1 MQDEAARQGQTPKI
15 SFFLL
20 VVAAILAAL
29 NLTYLYLQTSNP
41 DETSNPESLFI
52 LHSVEV
58 SEGKPL
64 YSDFRNPPYNVTQYT
79 PVHYFILAF
88 LKRSFDLN
96 MQQLFIWGR
105 RLMLLLASVIG
116 LAIFLHGKKQTRSII
131 YSLTAA
137 LVFVGSYMLWPLACT
152 NRADIPA
159 TLFSIIAIIIFTQN
173 TKYSLYLSIP
183 FLLLAFYTKHSFVS
197 APAAIGLYLLMNRQ
211 LANAIKFSLIFAAS
225 AGLIWLL
232 MHIATNG
239 MSTLNLVSTNVAPM
253 KIQNVR
259 LVLGAFLQT
268 AALPLVLGFSGF
280 SSQWKKDPVA
290 IYLVV
295 SLMLAIFATA
305 KVGSSMNY
313 LLEPLAASCLLIP
326 AALKRGLESLTISK
340 TILTAVFVILA
351 IPQINFLKF
360 TLDTLHF
367 KNDESAKKI
376 AAQAT
381 GLVISDNPR
390 ISVSSQKPFLV
401 DPYVYSYLE
410 SEGKWDS
417 SELLSMIKNGSVQ
430 YLILIAPLER
440 PMKWQGVTRLPG
452 GVVKACSEEF
462 RQTAMVN
469 DYYLYVRK
477 KD

>member
-64 YSDFRNPPYNVTQYT
+64 YSDFRKPPYNVTQYT

-173 TKYSLYLSIP
+173 TKYGLYLSIP

-290 IYLVV
+290 VYLVV

-326 AALKRGLESLTISK
+326 VALQRGLESSTISK
-340 TILTAVFVILA
+340 TVLTAAFVILA

>member
-1 MQDEAARQGQTPKI
+1 MQDEAARLTRTPKI

-20 VVAAILAAL
+20 IVAALLAAL

-64 YSDFRNPPYNVTQYT
+64 YTDFRKPPYNVTQYT
-79 PVHYFILAF
+79 PVHYFVLAF

-96 MQQLFIWGR
+96 MERLFVWGR
-105 RLMLLLASVIG
+105 RLMLLMASLIG
-116 LAIFLHGKKQTRSII
+116 LAIFLHGKKLSRNII

-137 LVFVGSYMLWPLACT
+137 LIFVGSYMLWPLACT

-159 TLFSIIAIIIFTQN
+159 TLFSIIAIVIFAQK

-197 APAAIGLYLLMNRQ
+197 APAAIGLYFLLNRQ
-211 LANAIKFSLIFAAS
+211 FVSAIKFAAIFAAS
-225 AGLIWLL
+225 AILIWIL

-253 KIQNVR
+253 KLQNVR
-259 LVLGAFLQT
+259 LVIGAFLQT
-268 AALPLVLGFSGF
+268 AALPLILGFSGLNRN
-280 SSQWKKDPVA
+280 WKNDPLTV
-290 IYLVV
+290 YLFV
-295 SLMLAIFATA
+295 SLFLAMFATA

-313 LLEPLAASCLLIP
+313 LLEPLAAACLLIP
-326 AALKRGLESLTISK
+326 AALQRSLESSEISK
-340 TILTAVFVILA
+340 AFLTAAFVILA

-367 KNDESAKKI
+367 RNDDSAKRI

-390 ISVSSQKPFLV
+390 ISVSSPKPFLV

-417 SELLSMIKNGSVQ
+417 SELLSMISSGKVQ
-430 YLILIAPLER
+430 YLILLAPLEH
-440 PMKWQGVTRLPG
+440 PLTWQGVTRLPY
-452 GVVKACSEEF
+452 GVVKTCSAEF

>member
-64 YSDFRNPPYNVTQYT
+64 YSDFRKPPYNVTQYT
-79 PVHYFILAF
+79 PVHYFVLAF

-197 APAAIGLYLLMNRQ
+197 APAAIGLYLLMNKQ

-232 MHIATNG
+232 MHITTNG

-290 IYLVV
+290 VYLVV

-340 TILTAVFVILA
+340 TILTAAFVILA

-417 SELLSMIKNGSVQ
+417 SDLLSMIKNGSVQ

-452 GVVKACSEEF
+452 GVVKACSDEF

>member
-1 MQDEAARQGQTPKI
+1 LQDEAARLGRVPKI
-15 SFFLL
+15 SFFLFI
-20 VVAAILAAL
+20 VAAILAAL
-29 NLTYLYLQTSNP
+29 NLTYLWLQTSNP
-41 DETSNPESLFI
+41 DETSNPESLFV

-64 YSDFRNPPYNVTQYT
+64 YTDFRKPPYNVTQYT

-96 MQQLFIWGR
+96 MQQLFVWGR
-105 RLMLLLASVIG
+105 RLMLLLASCIG
-116 LAIFLHGKKQTRSII
+116 LVIFLNGKKQTRSMI

-137 LVFVGSYMLWPLACT
+137 LIFVGSYMLWPLACT

-159 TLFSIIAIIIFTQN
+159 TLFSIIAIVIFAQN
-173 TKYSLYLSIP
+173 AKYSLYLSIP
-183 FLLLAFYTKHSFVS
+183 FLLLAFYTKHSFLS
-197 APAAIGLYLLMNRQ
+197 APAAIGLYLLI
-211 LANAIKFSLIFAAS
+211 NAQFVKAVKFSAIFAAL
-225 AGLIWLL
+225 AGLIWFL

-239 MSTLNLVSTNVAPM
+239 MSTLNLVGTNIAPM
-253 KIQNVR
+253 KFQNVR
-259 LVLGAFLQT
+259 LVIGAFLQT
-268 AALPLVLGFSGF
+268 AALPLILSFSGF
-280 SSQWKKDPVA
+280 SRRNNPIA

-295 SLMLAIFATA
+295 SLLLAIFATA

-313 LLEPLAASCLLIP
+313 LLEPFAASCLLIP
-326 AALKRGLESLTISK
+326 AALKRALEESSISK
-340 TILTAVFVILA
+340 VCLTAAFVILA

-367 KNDESAKKI
+367 KNDESAKMI
-376 AAQAT
+376 ASEAT

-390 ISVSSQKPFLV
+390 ISVSSRKPFLV

-417 SELLSMIKNGSVQ
+417 SELLSMIRSGKVQ
-430 YLILIAPLER
+430 YLILLAPLER
-440 PMKWQGVTRLPG
+440 PLTWQGVTRLPR
-452 GVVKACSEEF
+452 GVVKTCSEEF

>member
-1 MQDEAARQGQTPKI
+1 LQDDAVRLGRTPKI

-20 VVAAILAAL
+20 IVAAILAAL
-29 NLTYLYLQTSNP
+29 NLTHLYIQTSNP

-64 YSDFRNPPYNVTQYT
+64 YTDFRKPPYNVTQYT
-79 PVHYFILAF
+79 PVYYFVLAC
-88 LKRSFDLN
+88 LKQSFDLN
-96 MQQLFIWGR
+96 MQQLFVWGR
-105 RLMLLLASVIG
+105 RLMLLMASVIG
-116 LAIFLHGKKQTRSII
+116 LAIFLHGKRQTHSMI

-137 LVFVGSYMLWPLACT
+137 LIFAGSYMLWPLACT

-159 TLFSIIAIIIFTQN
+159 TLFSIIAIVIFAQN
-173 TKYSLYLSIP
+173 KKYSLYLSIP

-197 APAAIGLYLLMNRQ
+197 APAAIGLFLLLNRQ
-211 LANAIKFSLIFAAS
+211 LAAAIKFGLIFAVS
-225 AGLIWLL
+225 AGLIWIL

-239 MSTLNLVSTNVAPM
+239 MSTLNLVNTNVAPM

-259 LVLGAFLQT
+259 LVIGAFLQT
-268 AALPLVLGFSGF
+268 AALPLILSFSGF
-280 SSQWKKDPVA
+280 NRNWRNDPVA
-290 IYLVV
+290 IYLFV
-295 SLMLAIFATA
+295 SLFLALFATA
-305 KVGSSMNY
+305 KLGSSMNY
-313 LLEPLAASCLLIP
+313 LLEPLAAACLLIP
-326 AALKRGLESLTISK
+326 ASLKQNLESSTISK
-340 TILTAVFVILA
+340 TCLTAAFVILL

-367 KNDESAKKI
+367 RNDESAKRI

-390 ISVSSQKPFLV
+390 ISISSPKPFLV

-410 SEGKWDS
+410 SQGKWDS
-417 SELLSMIKNGSVQ
+417 SELLSMIRGGKVQ
-430 YLILIAPLER
+430 YLIMLAPLER
-440 PMKWQGVTRLPG
+440 PLTWQGVTRLPR
-452 GVVKACSEEF
+452 GVVNACSEQF
-462 RQTAMVN
+462 RQSAMVN

>member
-1 MQDEAARQGQTPKI
+1 LQDEAAGLSPVPKI

-20 VVAAILAAL
+20 IVAVILAAL
-29 NLTYLYLQTSNP
+29 NLTYLWLQTSNP
-41 DETSNPESLFI
+41 DETSNPESLFV

-64 YSDFRNPPYNVTQYT
+64 YTDFRKPPYNVTQYT
-79 PVHYFILAF
+79 PVHYFVLAF

-96 MQQLFIWGR
+96 MQQLFVWGR
-105 RLMLLLASVIG
+105 RLMLLLASCIG
-116 LAIFLHGKKQTRSII
+116 LAIFLNGKKQTQNII

-137 LVFVGSYMLWPLACT
+137 LIFVGSYMLWPLACT

-159 TLFSIIAIIIFTQN
+159 TLFSIIAIVIFAQN
-173 TKYSLYLSIP
+173 AKYSLYLSIP

-197 APAAIGLYLLMNRQ
+197 APAAIGLYLLINAQFAR
-211 LANAIKFSLIFAAS
+211 AIKFSAIFAAL
-225 AGLIWLL
+225 AGLIWFL

-239 MSTLNLVSTNVAPM
+239 MSTLNLVGTNIAPM
-253 KIQNVR
+253 KFQNVR
-259 LVLGAFLQT
+259 LVMGAFLQT
-268 AALPLVLGFSGF
+268 AALPLILSFSGF
-280 SSQWKKDPVA
+280 SRQWRNNLVA

-295 SLMLAIFATA
+295 SLLLAIFATA

-326 AALKRGLESLTISK
+326 AALKRALEASSISK
-340 TILTAVFVILA
+340 VCLTAAFVILA

-367 KNDESAKKI
+367 KNDESAKMI
-376 AAQAT
+376 ASQAT

-390 ISVSSQKPFLV
+390 ISVSSPKPFLV

-410 SEGKWDS
+410 SKGKWDS
-417 SELLSMIKNGSVQ
+417 SELLSMIRSGKIQ
-430 YLILIAPLER
+430 YLILLAPLER
-440 PMKWQGVTRLPG
+440 PLTWQGVTRLPR
-452 GVVKACSEEF
+452 GVVKMCSEEF

>member
-1 MQDEAARQGQTPKI
+1 LHDEAVGLNPATKI

-20 VVAAILAAL
+20 IVAAILAAL
-29 NLTYLYLQTSNP
+29 NLTYLFLQTSNP

-64 YSDFRNPPYNVTQYT
+64 YTDFRKPPYNVTQYT
-79 PVHYFILAF
+79 PVHYFVLAF
-88 LKRSFDLN
+88 LKRLFDLN
-96 MQQLFIWGR
+96 LQQLFVWGR
-105 RLMLLLASVIG
+105 RLMLLFASVIA
-116 LAIFLHGKKQTRSII
+116 LIIFLHGRKQSRSMI

-137 LVFVGSYMLWPLACT
+137 LIFVGSYMLWPLACT

-197 APAAIGLYLLMNRQ
+197 APAAIALYLLMNKQ
-211 LANAIKFSLIFAAS
+211 LVNAIKFSLIFAAS
-225 AGLIWLL
+225 AGLTWLL

-280 SSQWKKDPVA
+280 STQWKKDPVA
-290 IYLVV
+290 VYLIV
-295 SLMLAIFATA
+295 SLLLAIFATA

-326 AALKRGLESLTISK
+326 AALKRGIESSTISK
-340 TILTAVFVILA
+340 TILTAAFIILA

-360 TLDTLHF
+360 TLDTLNF
-367 KNDESAKKI
+367 RNDESAKKI

-381 GLVISDNPR
+381 GFVISDNPR
-390 ISVSSQKPFLV
+390 ISVSAKKPFLV

-417 SELLSMIKNGSVQ
+417 SELISLIKNGDVQ

-440 PMKWQGVTRLPG
+440 PMKWQGVTRLPA
-452 GVVKACSEEF
+452 GVVKACSEAF

>member
-1 MQDEAARQGQTPKI
+1 MQDEAVGLNPAPKI
-15 SFFLL
+15 AFFLL
-20 VVAAILAAL
+20 IVAAMLAAL
-29 NLTYLYLQTSNP
+29 NLTYLFRQTSNP

-58 SEGKPL
+58 SEGKAL
-64 YSDFRNPPYNVTQYT
+64 YTDFRKPPYNVTQYT
-79 PVHYFILAF
+79 PVHYFVLAV

-105 RLMLLLASVIG
+105 RLMLLMASFIG
-116 LAIFLHGKKQTRSII
+116 FAIFLHGKKETRNII
-131 YSLTAA
+131 YALTAA
-137 LVFVGSYMLWPLACT
+137 LIFVGSYMLWPLACT

-159 TLFSIIAIIIFTQN
+159 TLFSIIAIVIFAQK

-183 FLLLAFYTKHSFVS
+183 FLLLAFYTKHSFVG
-197 APAAIGLYLLMNRQ
+197 APAAIGLYLLLNRQ
-211 LANAIKFSLIFAAS
+211 LLKAVTFAAIFAGS
-225 AGLIWLL
+225 TILIWIV
-232 MHIATNG
+232 MHIVTNG

-259 LVLGAFLQT
+259 LVIGAFLQT
-268 AALPLVLGFSGF
+268 AALPLIFGFSGLNRN
-280 SSQWKKDPVA
+280 WKNDPIF
-290 IYLVV
+290 IYLFV
-295 SLMLAIFATA
+295 SLLLALFATA

-313 LLEPLAASCLLIP
+313 LLEPLAAACLLIP
-326 AALKRGLESLTISK
+326 SALQRNLDSSAISK
-340 TILTAVFVILA
+340 TFLTAAFVILA

-367 KNDESAKKI
+367 RNDESAKRV
-376 AAQAT
+376 AAQAS

-390 ISVSSQKPFLV
+390 ISVSSPKPFLV

-417 SELLSMIKNGSVQ
+417 SELLSMIKTGKVQ
-430 YLILIAPLER
+430 YLILLAPLER
-440 PMKWQGVTRLPG
+440 PLTWQGVTRLPQ
-452 GVVKACSEEF
+452 GVVKTCSEEF

>member
-1 MQDEAARQGQTPKI
+1 MQDEAARLRQAPKI

-20 VVAAILAAL
+20 FVAAILAVL
-29 NLTYLYLQTSNP
+29 NLTYLFLQTSNP

-64 YSDFRNPPYNVTQYT
+64 YTDFRKPPYNVTQYT
-79 PVHYFILAF
+79 PVHYFVLAF

-96 MQQLFIWGR
+96 MQQLFVWGR

-116 LAIFLHGKKQTRSII
+116 LTIFLHGKKQTRSII
-131 YSLTAA
+131 YSMTAA
-137 LVFVGSYMLWPLACT
+137 LIFVGSYMLWPLACT

-159 TLFSIIAIIIFTQN
+159 TLFSIIAIIIFAKN

-197 APAAIGLYLLMNRQ
+197 APAAIGLYLLINRQ
-211 LANAIKFSLIFAAS
+211 LVNAIKFSLIFAAS
-225 AGLIWLL
+225 AGLIWIL

-253 KIQNVR
+253 KLQNVR
-259 LVLGAFLQT
+259 LVMGAFLQT
-268 AALPLVLGFSGF
+268 AALPLILGCSGLNRN
-280 SSQWKKDPVA
+280 WKNDPVA
-290 IYLVV
+290 VYLFV
-295 SLMLAIFATA
+295 SLFLAIFATA

-313 LLEPLAASCLLIP
+313 LLEPLAAACLLIP
-326 AALKRGLESLTISK
+326 AALQRGLESSVISK
-340 TILTAVFVILA
+340 TCLTAAFVILA

-367 KNDESAKKI
+367 RDDSSAKRI

-390 ISVSSQKPFLV
+390 ISVSSKKPFLV

-417 SELLSMIKNGSVQ
+417 SELLSMIKSGNVQ
-430 YLILIAPLER
+430 YLILLAPLER
-440 PMKWQGVTRLPG
+440 PIKWQGVTRLPV

-462 RQTAMVN
+462 RQTAMVD

>member
-1 MQDEAARQGQTPKI
+1 MQDEAARLGRVPKI
-15 SFFLL
+15 SFFLFI
-20 VVAAILAAL
+20 VAAILAAL
-29 NLTYLYLQTSNP
+29 NLTYLWLQTSNP
-41 DETSNPESLFI
+41 DETSNPESLFV

-64 YSDFRNPPYNVTQYT
+64 YTDFRKPPYNVTQYT

-96 MQQLFIWGR
+96 MQQLFVWGR
-105 RLMLLLASVIG
+105 RLMLLLASCIG
-116 LAIFLHGKKQTRSII
+116 LVIFLNGKKQTRSMI

-137 LVFVGSYMLWPLACT
+137 LIFVGSYMLWPLACT

-159 TLFSIIAIIIFTQN
+159 TLFSIIAIVIFAQN
-173 TKYSLYLSIP
+173 AKYSLYLSIP
-183 FLLLAFYTKHSFVS
+183 FLLLAFYTKHSFLS
-197 APAAIGLYLLMNRQ
+197 APAAIGLYLLI
-211 LANAIKFSLIFAAS
+211 NAQFVKAVKFSAIFAAL
-225 AGLIWLL
+225 AGLIWFL

-239 MSTLNLVSTNVAPM
+239 MSTLNLVGTNIAPM
-253 KIQNVR
+253 KFQNVR
-259 LVLGAFLQT
+259 LVIGAFLQT
-268 AALPLVLGFSGF
+268 AALPLILSFSGF
-280 SSQWKKDPVA
+280 SRRNNPIA

-295 SLMLAIFATA
+295 SLLLAIFATA

-326 AALKRGLESLTISK
+326 AALKRALEESSISK
-340 TILTAVFVILA
+340 VCLTAAFVILA

-367 KNDESAKKI
+367 KNDESAKMI
-376 AAQAT
+376 ASQAT

-390 ISVSSQKPFLV
+390 ISVSSRKPFLV

-417 SELLSMIKNGSVQ
+417 SELLSMIRSGKVQ
-430 YLILIAPLER
+430 YLILLAPLER
-440 PMKWQGVTRLPG
+440 PLTWQGVTRLPR
-452 GVVKACSEEF
+452 GVVKTCSEEF

>member
-64 YSDFRNPPYNVTQYT
+64 YSDFRKPPYNVTQYT

-173 TKYSLYLSIP
+173 TKYGLYLSIP

-290 IYLVV
+290 VYLVV

>member
-1 MQDEAARQGQTPKI
+1 LQDEAVSLRLAPKI

-20 VVAAILAAL
+20 IVAGILAAL
-29 NLTYLYLQTSNP
+29 NLTYLYRQTSNP

-52 LHSVEV
+52 LHSIEV

-64 YSDFRNPPYNVTQYT
+64 YTDFRKPPYNVTQYT
-79 PVHYFILAF
+79 PVHYFVLAF

-96 MQQLFIWGR
+96 MQQLFVWGR
-105 RLMLLLASVIG
+105 RLMMLLASVIG
-116 LAIFLHGKKQTRSII
+116 FAIFLHGKKQTRSII

-137 LVFVGSYMLWPLACT
+137 LIFVGSYMLWPLACT

-159 TLFSIIAIIIFTQN
+159 TLFSIVAIILFAQN
-173 TKYSLYLSIP
+173 AKYSLYLSIP
-183 FLLLAFYTKHSFVS
+183 FLLLAFYTKHSYVS
-197 APAAIGLYLLMNRQ
+197 APAAIGLYFLMNRQ

-259 LVLGAFLQT
+259 LVIGAFLQT
-268 AALPLVLGFSGF
+268 AALPLILGFSGF
-280 SSQWKKDPVA
+280 SSDWRKDPIA
-290 IYLVV
+290 IYLGV
-295 SLMLAIFATA
+295 SLLLAIFTTA

-326 AALKRGLESLTISK
+326 AALMRSLESSAISK
-340 TILTAVFVILA
+340 TVLTAAFLILT

-360 TLDTLHF
+360 TLDTMHF
-367 KNDESAKKI
+367 KNDASAKKI
-376 AAQAT
+376 AAEAT

-390 ISVSSQKPFLV
+390 ISLSSPKPFLL

-417 SELLSMIKNGSVQ
+417 SELLSIIKSGSVQ
-430 YLILIAPLER
+430 YLILLAPLDR
-440 PMKWQGVTRLPG
+440 PLTWQGVSRLPR
-452 GVVKACSEEF
+452 GVVKTCSQEF
-462 RQTAMVN
+462 RQTAMVD

>member
-1 MQDEAARQGQTPKI
+1 MHDEAARLRQATKI

-20 VVAAILAAL
+20 IVAAILAAL
-29 NLTYLYLQTSNP
+29 NLTYLFLQTSNP

-64 YSDFRNPPYNVTQYT
+64 YTDFRKPPYNVTQYT
-79 PVHYFILAF
+79 PVHYFVLGF
-88 LKRSFDLN
+88 LKRSFGLN
-96 MQQLFIWGR
+96 IQQLFIWGR
-105 RLMLLLASVIG
+105 RLMLLLASLIG
-116 LAIFLHGKKQTRSII
+116 LAIFLHGKKQTQSII
-131 YSLTAA
+131 YSLMAA
-137 LVFVGSYMLWPLACT
+137 LIFVGSYMLWPLACT

-159 TLFSIIAIIIFTQN
+159 TLFSIIAIVIFAQN

-211 LANAIKFSLIFAAS
+211 LVPAIKFAVIFAAS
-225 AGLIWLL
+225 AILIWIL

-259 LVLGAFLQT
+259 LVIGAFLQT
-268 AALPLVLGFSGF
+268 AALPLILGCSGLNRN
-280 SSQWKKDPVA
+280 WKNDPVA
-290 IYLVV
+290 IYLFV
-295 SLMLAIFATA
+295 SLSLAIFATA

-313 LLEPLAASCLLIP
+313 LLEPLAAACLLIP
-326 AALKRGLESLTISK
+326 AALQRGLESSVISK
-340 TILTAVFVILA
+340 TCLTAAFVILA

-360 TLDTLHF
+360 TLDTLNF
-367 KNDESAKKI
+367 RDDEAAKRI

-390 ISVSSQKPFLV
+390 ISISSSKPFLV

-417 SELLSMIKNGSVQ
+417 SELLSMIKSGKVQ
-430 YLILIAPLER
+430 YLILLAPLER
-440 PMKWQGVTRLPG
+440 PLTWQGVTRLPR
-452 GVVKACSEEF
+452 GVVKVCSEEF